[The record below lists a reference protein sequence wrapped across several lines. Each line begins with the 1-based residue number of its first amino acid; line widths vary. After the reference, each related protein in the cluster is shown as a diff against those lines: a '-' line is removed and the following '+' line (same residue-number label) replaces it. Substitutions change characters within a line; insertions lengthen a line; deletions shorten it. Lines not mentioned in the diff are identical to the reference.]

1 MRQEVL
7 AFTESRHQW
16 GDELGEK
23 ESFRG
28 YQRRVWQ
35 LICGMQDRVRYV
47 VLLRSDTKAVPS
59 KNYHFLSHG
68 LLNFSL
74 LDSPGKKAL
83 IYHAS
88 FINIFYSEFNYLFWG
103 NIFSI

>member
-1 MRQEVL
+1 MREEVL
-7 AFTESRHQW
+7 AFRESRHQW
-16 GDELGEK
+16 GDQLGEK
-23 ESFRG
+23 GSFRG

-35 LICGMQDRVRYV
+35 LICGRQDRVRYV
-47 VLLRSDTKAVPS
+47 VLLLSDTKAVPS
-59 KNYHFLSHG
+59 PKYHFLSHG

-88 FINIFYSEFNYLFWG
+88 FTNIFYSEFKYLFWG
-103 NIFSI
+103 NIFSN